1 MENEEK
7 MEQQLRGGEK
17 ATREEREEKEEK
29 KEEDM
34 GKYGGRG
41 VGWSLARRK
50 KKRMNRSDGKDRGR
64 RGSGGERGGERQG
77 KEEEVEGE
85 GVEVT

>member
-34 GKYGGRG
+34 ENMVGEELDGHWQGGKRN
-41 VGWSLARRK
+41 A
-50 KKRMNRSDGKDRGR
+50 
-64 RGSGGERGGERQG
+64 
-77 KEEEVEGE
+77 
-85 GVEVT
+85 